1 MAAQTNI
8 PVICYDMQAV
18 SRFFRSC
25 ALAIAIQHTTRS
37 EWQTY
42 RDSKVLNAVYKV
54 LFWKEPPGLVE
65 VRTGAHADIE
75 RRTDELH
82 EKFLLAFI
90 RRLAEQGPASA
101 HRHIE
106 EIAGLRTYA
115 REAVRDVFAQAAS
128 INSEVI
134 GTTQR
139 AITDLARIKL
149 GAQVGV
155 AVLGSVAGIA
165 FVSAAASGATAGA
178 GLTILGIEA
187 GTTGTGFAV
196 AGAGHSITHS
206 LIKTWEDAP
215 TAQVAGVVWET
226 GKAAASEIGGHVA
239 GQQLEY
245 ALQGAAKSRH
255 IIRSAQGEIDK
266 YAARLAQEGLKKKA
280 AAKATNVVAARTA
293 QIGVQKAAL
302 EKFGQAA
309 TLAARVG
316 KAIPV
321 LFAAWDIWD
330 AVGDYRETT
339 DPKR

>member
-196 AGAGHSITHS
+196 AGAGHSITA
-206 LIKTWEDAP
+206 EM
-215 TAQVAGVVWET
+215 
-226 GKAAASEIGGHVA
+226 AAIVPRTVG
-239 GQQLEY
+239 L
-245 ALQGAAKSRH
+245 GAADLRHRARRRRRDARWLGGPGRRRRHGRALHGPQRRRSRRRDAAGGRCRPGSADDRGRERRPRGSPRPRGLPA
-255 IIRSAQGEIDK
+255 RSG
-266 YAARLAQEGLKKKA
+266 RPR
-280 AAKATNVVAARTA
+280 RTR
-293 QIGVQKAAL
+293 GCRRP
-302 EKFGQAA
+302 G
-309 TLAARVG
+309 
-316 KAIPV
+316 P
-321 LFAAWDIWD
+321 
-330 AVGDYRETT
+330 
-339 DPKR
+339 DPCRRRAGRG